1 MKIASATAR
10 SLAIG
15 HATPRPSV
23 SPLTGLANLAVA
35 VMHHPQFRD
44 REIVE
49 CLETRVQYVD
59 PCPDQRALERIYD
72 EEYNAVFGRDFG
84 TAAPAFVERRALA
97 QLKFLE
103 GVPFGRVA
111 EVGAGWGALASLL
124 SRTNEVECYELDSRA
139 VDYMRQKGLNATLG
153 ALEHQSHEQFDLVAS
168 SMMLEH
174 LPRPLDALKAWR
186 RCLSPEGHLF
196 LEIPLENPVPNWW
209 GADPARPY
217 WVGHLTFFAKGHLD
231 LMLHAAGFTVKK
243 ASYHDHPVSPGYV
256 MPGDHQVYDLTQI
269 PTSHDTQVS
278 TADHP
283 KLLRLLAQKCDY

>member
-44 REIVE
+44 RKSSNVSK
-49 CLETRVQYVD
+49 
-59 PCPDQRALERIYD
+59 RASIRGSVPRPARPGANLRR
-72 EEYNAVFGRDFG
+72 EYNAVFGRDFG

-196 LEIPLENPVPNWW
+196 LEIPLENPC
-209 GADPARPY
+209 
-217 WVGHLTFFAKGHLD
+217 LTGQYRGPPQAPPPSG
-231 LMLHAAGFTVKK
+231 
-243 ASYHDHPVSPGYV
+243 PE
-256 MPGDHQVYDLTQI
+256 
-269 PTSHDTQVS
+269 
-278 TADHP
+278 
-283 KLLRLLAQKCDY
+283 CDY